1 MAMAEAA
8 DFGIKAIM
16 AIGGGVIEEANINAA
31 NTVNR
36 ANVTASNL
44 MRSANNELRS
54 KQASLARYTQS
65 VNNQRVMSNTAN
77 AASAALTNYHRSRA
91 SALQDNFEQ
100 QISFAEQ
107 AGAQAAASAFS
118 GLTGGVADIVNGTTA
133 LRKARIQQRVE
144 TAAKQGEYDASQMQ
158 RNIVMAGLDNLDQS
172 SVMDGL
178 DQGNDVAT
186 TRYYTGSLL
195 GDLIKAKT
203 GSNMANVSTGVVE
216 GYSKA
221 KGFFNSLQQ
230 EGI

>member
-36 ANVTASNL
+36 ANVAASNL

-65 VNNQRVMSNTAN
+65 VNNQRVMTNTAN
-77 AASAALTNYHRSRA
+77 TAAAALTNYHRSRA
-91 SALQDNFEQ
+91 SAAQDSFEK

-133 LRKARIQQRVE
+133 LRKARIQQRIE
-144 TAAKQGEYDASQMQ
+144 TATKQGAYDAGQMQ
-158 RNIVMAGLDNLDQS
+158 RNIIMAGLDNLDQS

-178 DQGNDVAT
+178 DQGNDIAT
-186 TRYYTGSLL
+186 TKHYTGSLL

-203 GSNMANVSTGVVE
+203 GSNMANVLVGAE
-216 GYSKA
+216 QAYGKA